1 MRFDHIVKDLEY
13 GIDHINKAVSRDDT
27 VKNVLIDQIKEMQ
40 KSNPRAGVVLE
51 SVTGSKFPQD
61 LFDEDLAYVKELYS
75 TMDDVLNDLQP

>member
-40 KSNPRAGVVLE
+40 KSNPRAGVVLVA
-51 SVTGSKFPQD
+51 VTGAKFPHD

-75 TMDDVLNDLQP
+75 TMDEVLNDLQP

>member
-1 MRFDHIVKDLEY
+1 MRFDHIVKNLEY

-40 KSNPRAGVVLE
+40 KSNPKAGVMLE

-61 LFDEDLAYVKELYS
+61 LFDEDLEYVKELYS
-75 TMDDVLNDLQP
+75 TMDEVLNDIHP

>member
-51 SVTGSKFPQD
+51 SVTGSKFRRD

-75 TMDDVLNDLQP
+75 TMDEVLNDIQP

>member
-40 KSNPRAGVVLE
+40 KSNPRAGGVLE

-75 TMDDVLNDLQP
+75 TMDEVLNDLQP

>member
-1 MRFDHIVKDLEY
+1 
-13 GIDHINKAVSRDDT
+13 
-27 VKNVLIDQIKEMQ
+27 MQ

-75 TMDDVLNDLQP
+75 TMDEVLNDLQP

>member
-13 GIDHINKAVSRDDT
+13 GIEHINKAVSRDDT

-40 KSNPRAGVVLE
+40 KSSPQAGVMLE

-61 LFDEDLAYVKELYS
+61 LFDEDLEYVKELYS
-75 TMDDVLNDLQP
+75 TMDEVLNDIQP